1 VTPMRTRVPT
11 RRLAGPQPPP
21 IDVAG
26 PGKPS
31 RRPRR
36 NVLTRGTLAVA
47 IAVVGLLTVLAGPAA
62 ADPGSRSTM
71 AAPAPA
77 RILVGPG
84 TGSCPAG
91 YACFWEA
98 ANFQG
103 RGVGFYNSEP
113 KWNTMSAPYGFIN
126 DIASSAFNNG
136 TSGMQISMCQHP
148 NYGGHCISLAR
159 GWTFPDLSHP
169 ALNMNDTISSMR
181 WFWA

>member
-1 VTPMRTRVPT
+1 VIPMRN
-11 RRLAGPQPPP
+11 
-21 IDVAG
+21 
-26 PGKPS
+26 PS
-31 RRPRR
+31 RLPMSPVAVTARLRQGR
-36 NVLTRGTLAVA
+36 GLRKAVTRTTLAVVL
-47 IAVVGLLTVLAGPAA
+47 AVVGILTAVSSPAA
-62 ADPGSRSTM
+62 ADPGSSRSTAAA
-71 AAPAPA
+71 AAPT
-77 RILVGPG
+77 RILVGQG
-84 TGSCPAG
+84 TSSCPAG

-113 KWNTMSAPYGFIN
+113 RWNTMSAPYGFIN

-169 ALNMNDTISSMR
+169 SLNMNDTISSMR
-181 WFWA
+181 WFWG